1 MSGNYQTVPD
11 EGCAKPIKQ
20 RPEGGMRPGRTWRR
34 EAKWWERQVA
44 HQLCPQGS
52 STTQSRRVPR
62 QIWHWKSS
70 RVLLSAVV

>member
-1 MSGNYQTVPD
+1 MLQGRA
-11 EGCAKPIKQ
+11 EWG
-20 RPEGGMRPGRTWRR
+20 PEGGRTWRR

-44 HQLCPQGS
+44 HQLCPHGS